1 MNFTFTPEISI
12 TNGRLS
18 GEYIKLS
25 SGAERD
31 RILMTTR
38 LCIRSRKEVAMTLL
52 TTFYLS
58 RIIGKEVFG
67 TDGDVIGTIK
77 DILIGAAPSGLNEP
91 EQQMVTGVKLKIRK
105 NTKIYSF
112 RTFRVVKAR
121 EMLNVT
127 CSGLEELEKE
137 FIENG
142 LLLVENILDKQI
154 VDLNG
159 RKLVRV
165 NDVRLATIPTGT
177 YAVAV
182 DVGID
187 GLLRR
192 IGISNPIKKIL
203 SVFNVNIPTKY
214 ILWDDVQAIDFS
226 NQNIKL
232 SKSYAKL
239 HTLHPSDL
247 ADILEDLGKKS
258 STSLFSALDEE
269 KAADVLEELEPSA
282 QVHII
287 ESLPVDKVADV
298 LEKMPADEVADILD
312 ELEEEKAELL
322 LREMEAESSQEV
334 RELLEYDDN
343 LVGSIMTTD
352 YLSFTGTKT
361 IEEVLNEL
369 RIKKPEAYE
378 LYNMFVTENDDKL
391 IGTFTLRDLVI
402 SEPEKTLYEI
412 MKSEPISLFDDQKAS
427 VIAEIVSKYDL
438 LAVPVVDENEQL
450 QGMVV
455 VDDVVDD
462 LISERKTRK
471 R

>member
-1 MNFTFTPEISI
+1 
-12 TNGRLS
+12 
-18 GEYIKLS
+18 
-25 SGAERD
+25 
-31 RILMTTR
+31 MT
-38 LCIRSRKEVAMTLL
+38 SF

-58 RIIGKEVFG
+58 RIIGKEAFDA
-67 TDGDVIGTIK
+67 DGDAIGIIK
-77 DILIGAAPSGLNEP
+77 DLLISAVPSGQNEP
-91 EQQMVTGVKLKIRK
+91 EQQRVTGVKLRIRK
-105 NTKIYSF
+105 KVSFYSF
-112 RTFRVVKAR
+112 STFRVVKAR

-137 FIENG
+137 SIENG

-165 NDVRLATIPTGT
+165 NDIRLATLTTGT
-177 YAVAV
+177 FAIAV
-182 DVGID
+182 DIGID

-192 IGISNPIKKIL
+192 IGISIPIKKVL
-203 SVFNVNIPTKY
+203 SLFRISIPTKY

-226 NQNIKL
+226 NLNIKL

-258 STSLFSALDEE
+258 STSVFSALDEE

-287 ESLPVDKVADV
+287 ESLPVGKVADV

-312 ELEEEKAELL
+312 ELEDDKAELL
-322 LREMEAESSQEV
+322 LKEMEAESSQEV

-352 YLSFTGTKT
+352 YLSFSKSKT
-361 IEEVLNEL
+361 VEEVLNEL
-369 RIKKPEAYE
+369 RIKKPEAPE
-378 LYNMFVTENDDKL
+378 LYNMFVTEENDKL
-391 IGTFTLRDLVI
+391 IGTFTLRDLVV
-402 SEPEKTLYEI
+402 SEPGKTLSEI
-412 MKSEPISLFDDQKAS
+412 MKSEPVSLYDDQKSSA
-427 VIAEIVSKYDL
+427 IAEIVSKYNL
-438 LAVPVVDENEQL
+438 LAVPVIDQNEQL
-450 QGMVV
+450 QGIVV
-455 VDDVVDD
+455 VDDVVED